1 MIVPIALDIER
12 PLDLL
17 RQCPPYQPTPIKEV
31 TSKTEARILIKDETN
46 RFNLG
51 AFKALGGIYAIAAFL
66 LQRWQEETGNTL
78 TPKRLFDRDI
88 KEWSNRFTFICASAG
103 NHGIAVAKGA
113 QLFNARCRV
122 YLSISVPENFEKR
135 LTNLNAIVIRFGDTY
150 EDSMA
155 AARIDS
161 DSTGPEEILLSDSSW
176 PGYTKMPRLVMEGYT
191 VLAEE
196 MRHSF
201 MDTNAW
207 PTHVFLQAGV
217 GGMAAAVAYHI
228 RSTWIKQ
235 PEIIVV
241 EPEAAP
247 CLLESNRAGT
257 PTVVTGPVSA
267 MGRLDCK
274 EPSLLAFQ
282 ILQQAAVK
290 FVCVSESD
298 AVSAVARLSE
308 SGIETTP
315 SGAAGMA
322 AMLVAERLGIMFE
335 ENSICLGIASEQS
348 MKGESGKQ
356 GPNT

>member
-1 MIVPIALDIER
+1 MNKQTALDFER
-12 PLDLL
+12 PLNLL
-17 RQCPPYQPTPIKEV
+17 RLCPPYQATPIKEAI
-31 TSKTEARILIKDETN
+31 SKNGVHILIKDETM

-66 LQRWQEETGNTL
+66 LQQWQDETGKPL
-78 TPKRLFDRDI
+78 EPKRLFDEDTKKWR
-88 KEWSNRFTFICASAG
+88 NRFTFICASAG

-113 QLFNARCRV
+113 QLFDTGCRV
-122 YLSISVPENFEKR
+122 YLSKTVPESFEEK
-135 LTNLNAIVIRFGDTY
+135 LTDLNATVIRSGETY

-155 AARIDS
+155 AARQDS
-161 DSTGPEEILLSDSSW
+161 DSAGKEDILLSDSSW

-196 MRHSF
+196 IRQSLLE
-201 MDTNAW
+201 NNIW

-217 GGMAAAVAYHI
+217 GGMAAAVANHI
-228 RSTWIKQ
+228 RATWPRQ

-247 CLLESNRAGT
+247 CLLESNKAGT
-257 PTVVTGPVSA
+257 PTVVSGPIST

-282 ILQQAAVK
+282 ILQQTADR
-290 FVCVSESD
+290 FVCVSD
-298 AVSAVARLSE
+298 AEAVTAVARLAE
-308 SGIETTP
+308 SGIVTTP

-322 AMLVAERLGIMFE
+322 AMLVAAQLGIE
-335 ENSICLGIASEQS
+335 ITEDSTSLVIATEASF
-348 MKGESGKQ
+348 
-356 GPNT
+356 